1 MTATRKW
8 SLIAAVLVVA
18 IVAAG
23 WSLLIA
29 PKRSEAAGLRA
40 DAVARDTA
48 NAALVQKL
56 EILKAQQADLPSK
69 RARLATLAR
78 LIPDNP
84 ALPALVRGM
93 TTAGNKAGVTVVSL
107 EPEVPTPLVET
118 LAPVAVAPADPS
130 TSESSDTA
138 SSDTASSDTA
148 STAPAAPVA
157 PPAPS
162 LYQVPLKVVVTG
174 NYFELEQFVDQ
185 VERSKRAFQVTGFTL
200 EPPPGT
206 TEPDVL
212 QLTLDSRVFLSP
224 AQAKATATSVSA
236 SGVTA
241 PAGQ

>member
-40 DAVARDTA
+40 DAAARDTA
-48 NAALVQKL
+48 NAELVQKL

-69 RARLATLAR
+69 RARLATLAK

-93 TTAGNKAGVTVVSL
+93 TAAGNKAGVTVVSL
-107 EPEVPTPLVET
+107 EPAVPTPLVET
-118 LAPVAVAPADPS
+118 VAPVAVAPADPS
-130 TSESSDTA
+130 TTSESSA
-138 SSDTASSDTA
+138 SSDTTSSDTA

-236 SGVTA
+236 SGATA
-241 PAGQ
+241 PAAQ

>member
-1 MTATRKW
+1 
-8 SLIAAVLVVA
+8 
-18 IVAAG
+18 
-23 WSLLIA
+23 
-29 PKRSEAAGLRA
+29 
-40 DAVARDTA
+40 
-48 NAALVQKL
+48 
-56 EILKAQQADLPSK
+56 
-69 RARLATLAR
+69 
-78 LIPDNP
+78 
-84 ALPALVRGM
+84 
-93 TTAGNKAGVTVVSL
+93 
-107 EPEVPTPLVET
+107 
-118 LAPVAVAPADPS
+118 
-130 TSESSDTA
+130 
-138 SSDTASSDTA
+138 
-148 STAPAAPVA
+148 VA

-236 SGVTA
+236 SGATA